1 MDLSTYLGF
10 ALAGLGGGAV
20 VAALGL
26 GLVLTNRASNVINFA
41 HAAVGTYLAYAYFE
55 FRDRGDLVLPVLG
68 LPDRIRIVPTPTIG
82 TAIFVIAVFAALLG
96 VVIHLLVFRPLRS
109 ASVLARIVASLG
121 LFLYFQ
127 ELIRNRFPTAGA
139 AVITRFP
146 VLPDGPV
153 EILGI
158 GVSANR
164 LWLALIVV
172 VVAAALAATFR
183 WTRFGQVTRAAAE
196 SDKGALLI
204 GLRPDLVASAN
215 WALATVLA
223 GFAVVLIEPIAGLD
237 GATTSLLV
245 VPALAAALVGRLT
258 SFALTAAAGLGIGVV
273 QSLILGWTVQ
283 PEADWLPDWL
293 PSAGLQQVIP
303 VVVILAA
310 LTLRGDVLPGR
321 GAIVDRAPQPAPTPG
336 RWWPVGPVM
345 LAAVGV
351 LGALVLEAGQRRGL
365 VVSLVF
371 AVLGLSVVV
380 ICGYAGRISLAQ
392 LALAGISGFTV
403 VHAADGSVPFPF
415 DLLLGALVATVVGLA
430 IGAATARLRGMTF
443 AVATLAIAVALE
455 QLVLASPWLSGGAA
469 GSTAPRP
476 SLFGIDLGAQAAG
489 ADDMRVAFV
498 VMVSVVA
505 ALCFAGGR
513 ALRRSAI
520 GLKWLALRANERAA
534 AAGGVDVGRAR
545 LVAFGVSA
553 GLAGVSGALSAYST
567 STLSPASFTVFGSL
581 VVVALVFLGGVS
593 TAWGAVVA
601 ALIVQG
607 GLLTSLGSGDGPAH
621 LYAWAGVAL
630 VLAANFAPE
639 GVLGLVRSAADR
651 LGWARAAGAAG
662 DASGDRSGGR
672 RHVSAGDGVTAGAGG
687 AR

>member
-1 MDLSTYLGF
+1 
-10 ALAGLGGGAV
+10 
-20 VAALGL
+20 
-26 GLVLTNRASNVINFA
+26 VLTNRASNVINFA
-41 HAAVGTYLAYAYFE
+41 HAAVGTFLACTYFE
-55 FRDRGDLVLPVLG
+55 FRDRGDLVLPILG
-68 LPDRIRIVPTPTIG
+68 LPARVHILPTPTLA
-82 TAIFVIAVFAALLG
+82 TALCVLAVYAAALG

-164 LWLALIVV
+164 LWLAAIVIA
-172 VVAAALAATFR
+172 VAAALAAVFR
-183 WTRFGQVTRAAAE
+183 WTRFGLVTRASAE

-204 GLRPDLVASAN
+204 GLRPDVVAAAN

-258 SFALTAAAGLGIGVV
+258 SFAWTVAAGLAIGVV
-273 QSLILGWTVQ
+273 QSVILGWTVQ
-283 PEADWLPDWL
+283 PEADWLPEWL
-293 PSAGLQQVIP
+293 PAAGLQQIIP

-321 GAIVDRAPQPAPTPG
+321 GAIVGRGPQPAPTPG
-336 RWWPVGPVM
+336 PWWPVGPVV
-345 LAAVGV
+345 LAAVGI
-351 LGALVLEAGQRRGL
+351 LGALVLDATQRRGL
-365 VVSLVF
+365 VVSLGF
-371 AVLGLSVVV
+371 SVLGLSVVV

-403 VHAADGSVPFPF
+403 VHVADGGLPFPL
-415 DLLLGALVATVVGLA
+415 DLLTGALVATAVGVA
-430 IGAATARLRGMTF
+430 VGASTSRLRGMTF

-455 QLVLASPWLSGGAA
+455 QLVLASPSLSGGAA
-469 GSTAPRP
+469 GLAAPRP
-476 SLFGIDLGAQAAG
+476 SLFGVDLGAQAPG
-489 ADDMRVAFV
+489 ADDVRPAFV
-498 VMVSVVA
+498 VMVSIVV
-505 ALCFAGGR
+505 ALCFAGVL
-513 ALRRSAI
+513 ALRRSDI
-520 GLKWLALRANERAA
+520 GLRWLALRANERAA

-545 LVAFGVSA
+545 LIAFGVSA
-553 GLAGVSGALSAYST
+553 VLAGVSGALSAYST

-607 GLLTSLGSGDGPAH
+607 GLLTSLGSGDGVPN
-621 LYAWAGVAL
+621 LYAWSGVAL

-639 GVLGLVRSAADR
+639 GVLGLARSGRERLARSRVRRTTPS
-651 LGWARAAGAAG
+651 GG
-662 DASGDRSGGR
+662 DAAP
-672 RHVSAGDGVTAGAGG
+672 VTADGLPAGAG
-687 AR
+687 ARSAP

>member
-1 MDLSTYLGF
+1 M
-10 ALAGLGGGAV
+10 

-41 HAAVGTYLAYAYFE
+41 HAAVGTYVAYAYFE

-68 LPDRIRIVPTPTIG
+68 LPDRVHIVPTPTMA
-82 TAIFVIAVFAALLG
+82 TAIGVIAAFAAVLG
-96 VVIHLLVFRPLRS
+96 VVIYLLVFRPLRS
-109 ASVLARIVASLG
+109 APVLARIVASLG

-127 ELIRNRFPTAGA
+127 ELIRDRFPTAGA

-146 VLPDGPV
+146 ILPDGRV
-153 EILGI
+153 DVLGV

-164 LWLALIVV
+164 LWLALIVI
-172 VVAAALAATFR
+172 VVAAVLAAAFR
-183 WTRFGQVTRAAAE
+183 WTRFGLVTRAAAE

-204 GLRPDLVASAN
+204 GLRPDRVAAAN
-215 WALATVLA
+215 WALATVMA
-223 GFAVVLIEPIAGLD
+223 GFAVVLIEPIAGID

-245 VPALAAALVGRLT
+245 VPALAAALVGHLT
-258 SFALTAAAGLGIGVV
+258 SFAWTAAAGLGIGVV
-273 QSLILGWTVQ
+273 QAMTLGWTVR
-283 PEADWLPDWL
+283 PEAGWLPDWL

-321 GAIVDRAPQPAPTPG
+321 GAIADRSPQPAPTPG
-336 RWWPVGPVM
+336 RWWPVGPIL
-345 LAAVGV
+345 LAAVGIA
-351 LGALVLEAGQRRGL
+351 GGLVLDAGHRRGL

-403 VHAADGSVPFPF
+403 VHVAGGSVPFPL
-415 DLLLGALVATVVGLA
+415 DLLAGAVTATAVGLA
-430 IGAATARLRGMTF
+430 IGMATSRLRGMTF
-443 AVATLAIAVALE
+443 AVATLAVAVALE

-476 SLFGIDLGAQAAG
+476 SLFGVDLGAQAPG
-489 ADDMRVAFV
+489 ADDVRPAFV
-498 VMVSVVA
+498 AMVAVVV
-505 ALCFAGGR
+505 ALCFAGVL
-513 ALRRSAI
+513 ALRRSRI
-520 GLKWLALRANERAA
+520 GLRWLALRANERAA

-545 LVAFGVSA
+545 LMAFGVSA
-553 GLAGVSGALSAYST
+553 ALAGVSGALSAYST

-593 TAWGAVVA
+593 TAWGAAFA
-601 ALIVQG
+601 ALLVQG
-607 GLLTSLGSGDGPAH
+607 GVLTSLGSGDGVAY

-639 GVLGLVRSAADR
+639 GVLGLVRSGVERLRRNRSAAYP
-651 LGWARAAGAAG
+651 
-662 DASGDRSGGR
+662 
-672 RHVSAGDGVTAGAGG
+672 GAGSTP
-687 AR
+687 

>member
-1 MDLSTYLGF
+1 M
-10 ALAGLGGGAV
+10 GGGAV

-41 HAAVGTYLAYAYFE
+41 HAATGTFLAYAYFE

-68 LPDRIRIVPTPTIG
+68 LPDRIRIIPTPTIG
-82 TAIFVIAVFAALLG
+82 TAIVVLALYAAALG

-153 EILGI
+153 EILGV

-164 LWLALIVV
+164 LWLALVVV

-183 WTRFGQVTRAAAE
+183 WTRFGLVTRASAE

-204 GLRPDLVASAN
+204 GLRPDLVAAAN

-258 SFALTAAAGLGIGVV
+258 SFAWTAAAGLGIGVV

-293 PSAGLQQVIP
+293 PAAGLQQVIP

-321 GAIVDRAPQPAPTPG
+321 GAIVDRAPKPAPTPG
-336 RWWPVGPVM
+336 RWWPIGPVV
-345 LAAVGV
+345 LATVGV
-351 LGALVLEAGQRRGL
+351 LGALVLDAGDRRGL
-365 VVSLVF
+365 VVSLAF
-371 AVLGLSVVV
+371 SVLGLSVVV

-403 VHAADGSVPFPF
+403 VHVADGSVPFPF
-415 DLLLGALVATVVGLA
+415 DLLAGALVATAVGVA
-430 IGAATARLRGMTF
+430 IGAATSRLRGMTF

-469 GSTAPRP
+469 GLTAPRP
-476 SLFGIDLGAQAAG
+476 SLFGIDLGAQSSG
-489 ADDMRVAFV
+489 VDDVRPAFV
-498 VMVSVVA
+498 VMVAVVV
-505 ALCFAGGR
+505 ALCFAGVL
-513 ALRRSAI
+513 ALRRSEL
-520 GLKWLALRANERAA
+520 GLRWLALRANERAA

-553 GLAGVSGALSAYST
+553 ALAGVSGALSAYST

-607 GLLTSLGSGDGPAH
+607 GLLTSLGSGDGVPH

-639 GVLGLVRSAADR
+639 GILGL
-651 LGWARAAGAAG
+651 ARAARDRFGRARSTDGADAPGGGGGAG
-662 DASGDRSGGR
+662 RGASR
-672 RHVSAGDGVTAGAGG
+672 GDGATAAAGAGS
-687 AR
+687 AS

>member
-1 MDLSTYLGF
+1 
-10 ALAGLGGGAV
+10 LGGGAV

-68 LPDRIRIVPTPTIG
+68 LPDRIRILPTPTIG
-82 TAIFVIAVFAALLG
+82 TAIFVIAVFAAVLG

-127 ELIRNRFPTAGA
+127 ELIRDRFPTAGA
-139 AVITRFP
+139 AVINRFP

-153 EILGI
+153 EVLGV

-172 VVAAALAATFR
+172 VVAAALTATFR
-183 WTRFGQVTRAAAE
+183 WTRFGLVTRAAAE

-204 GLRPDLVASAN
+204 GLRPDVVAAAN

-223 GFAVVLIEPIAGLD
+223 GFAVILIEPIAGLD

-258 SFALTAAAGLGIGVV
+258 SFVWTAVAGLGIGVV

-283 PEADWLPDWL
+283 PAADWLPEWL
-293 PSAGLQQVIP
+293 PAAGLQQVIP

-321 GAIVDRAPQPAPTPG
+321 GAIVERSPLPAPTPG
-336 RWWPVGPVM
+336 RWWPIGPLL
-345 LAAVGV
+345 LAAFGV
-351 LGALVLEAGQRRGL
+351 LGALTLDAGDRRGL
-365 VVSLVF
+365 VVSLAF
-371 AVLGLSVVV
+371 SVLGLSVVV

-403 VHAADGSVPFPF
+403 VRVADGSVPFPF
-415 DLLLGALVATVVGLA
+415 DLLTGALVAMAVGLA

-443 AVATLAIAVALE
+443 AVATLAVAVALE
-455 QLVLASPWLSGGAA
+455 QLVLASPSLSGGAA
-469 GSTAPRP
+469 GLTAPRP

-489 ADDMRVAFV
+489 ADDVRPAFV
-498 VMVSVVA
+498 VMVAVVVA
-505 ALCFAGGR
+505 ISFAAVL
-513 ALRRSAI
+513 ALRRSSL
-520 GLKWLALRANERAA
+520 GLRWLALRANERAA

-553 GLAGVSGALSAYST
+553 ALAGVSGALSAYST

-607 GLLTSLGSGDGPAH
+607 GLLTSLGSGDGVPY
-621 LYAWAGVAL
+621 LYAWAGIAL

-639 GVLGLVRSAADR
+639 GVLGLLRSGATRLRRSRDSVGDGPGGGRPSGAGLVDR
-651 LGWARAAGAAG
+651 LATGAAAGAA
-662 DASGDRSGGR
+662 
-672 RHVSAGDGVTAGAGG
+672 AGAGRG
-687 AR
+687 GST